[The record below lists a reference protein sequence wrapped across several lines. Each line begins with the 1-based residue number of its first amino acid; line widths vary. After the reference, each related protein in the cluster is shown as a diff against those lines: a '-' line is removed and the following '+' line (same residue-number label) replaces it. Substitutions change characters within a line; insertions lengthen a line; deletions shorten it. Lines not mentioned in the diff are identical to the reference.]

1 MVYNV
6 KLLKTNNNTGY
17 STALFQLASN
27 REGGRKNSGSS
38 TGKKFTPGLSCITK
52 HPEQMEKTKTKETLF
67 RLNYKQLEFIIQS
80 ACHFLFMKVWET
92 RSHNSHTGM
101 WGTTA

>member
-6 KLLKTNNNTGY
+6 KPLKPTTTQVSQQHFSFSFSFCFLNWPVMEEEGKTHQPGKSSPQDFHVLQNILNN
-17 STALFQLASN
+17 
-27 REGGRKNSGSS
+27 
-38 TGKKFTPGLSCITK
+38 
-52 HPEQMEKTKTKETLF
+52 ETF
-67 RLNYKQLEFIIQS
+67 FGLNYKQLEFIIQS
-80 ACHFLFMKVWET
+80 QTACHFLFMKVWET